1 MHTTT
6 TNEMVMLTANCVAT
20 PLGLYLMTTF
30 VLSVIDAN
38 LLVELTLENQLVRR
52 ECPRAYIRMI
62 ILAFN
67 NNLVLEYKCI
77 LWLQVQHIDKHPSS
91 HLVQIKLNPNYK
103 RCFT

>member
-38 LLVELTLENQLVRR
+38 LLV
-52 ECPRAYIRMI
+52 
-62 ILAFN
+62 
-67 NNLVLEYKCI
+67 VLQ
-77 LWLQVQHIDKHPSS
+77 WRLQEFISG
-91 HLVQIKLNPNYK
+91 
-103 RCFT
+103 CFLRNIN